1 MHIPFC
7 RRKCLYCDFYSVTQ
21 CDAET
26 LRKYGDCLVTE
37 IYQKAAD
44 LPEAVIKSIYLGGGT
59 PSLLPL
65 AVLKKIIKA
74 LKEAFTVSNHAEV
87 SVEVNPATLDN
98 DNLQGFLEAG
108 VTRLSLGV
116 QSFFNEDLD
125 MLGRIHDAGQALQSI
140 ELLHRRNLE
149 NFNLDLIY
157 GIPGQSMARWEQNL
171 KKALDSQPAHLSLY
185 LLQLDPSTPL
195 AKVIAKGYLNP
206 LDEEVERNM
215 YYLARSLLT
224 KADMVQYEISNYS
237 KPGLECRHNLAYWRH
252 EEYLG
257 IGCGAVSFIEGKRWI
272 NRPDLGGYMQDLG
285 NSHNCPVD
293 QLENLSLR
301 EQAQEALI
309 MGLRLIKGVN
319 LRDYQDRF
327 GLDPQEVYGREIK
340 KCLELGLIELN
351 DGHIRLTDEGL
362 FLSNTVFCEF
372 I

>member
-1 MHIPFC
+1 
-7 RRKCLYCDFYSVTQ
+7 
-21 CDAET
+21 
-26 LRKYGDCLVTE
+26 
-37 IYQKAAD
+37 
-44 LPEAVIKSIYLGGGT
+44 
-59 PSLLPL
+59 LPL